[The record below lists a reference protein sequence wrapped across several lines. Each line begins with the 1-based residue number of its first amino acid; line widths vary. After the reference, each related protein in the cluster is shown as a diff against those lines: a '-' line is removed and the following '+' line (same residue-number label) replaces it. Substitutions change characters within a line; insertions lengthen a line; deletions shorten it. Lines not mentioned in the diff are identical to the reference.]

1 MKKIVLLT
9 ILGLI
14 CANLSA
20 QTNNFFVEDG
30 KIYWQKIYE
39 LDADIESLLTNSGK
53 FENIKFMD
61 NTFSASI
68 KSARV
73 DPNGRGSMEIPIY
86 IRDKNMVGFVRIQQ
100 KESRY
105 RVTVEQIKFIAVADG
120 PFDTQGEETTLE
132 LYALKKNGSLGSYF
146 IKTASLILD
155 EYLTSIFL
163 PVKELGDN
171 W

>member
-1 MKKIVLLT
+1 MRKIVLLT

-30 KIYWQKIYE
+30 KIYWQKIYD

-53 FENIKFMD
+53 FENIKFAD
-61 NTFSASI
+61 NTFSATI

-73 DPNGRGSMEIPIY
+73 DPNGRGAMNIPIY
-86 IRDKNMVGFVRIQQ
+86 IRDKNMTAFVRIQQ
-100 KESRY
+100 KENRY
-105 RVTVEQIKFIAVADG
+105 RVTVNQIKFIGVTNSALISE
-120 PFDTQGEETTLE
+120 GEETTLE
-132 LYALKKNGSLGSYF
+132 TYALKKNGDLMSYF

-155 EYLTSIFL
+155 EYLTSIFM